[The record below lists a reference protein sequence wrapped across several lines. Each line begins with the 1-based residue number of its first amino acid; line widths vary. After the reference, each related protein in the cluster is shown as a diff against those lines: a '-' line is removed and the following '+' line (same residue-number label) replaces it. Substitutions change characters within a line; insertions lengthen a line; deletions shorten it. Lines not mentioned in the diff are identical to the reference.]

1 MRVISLGS
9 LSFEVI
15 WHSDE
20 PPPQTTYL
28 NKRLKPA
35 EAKRFTIERGIFR
48 ELSCVRLRLSPV
60 LATCVINDRTGFG
73 VYDIN
78 RHLFP

>member
-20 PPPQTTYL
+20 PLPQTTYL

-35 EAKRFTIERGIFR
+35 EAKRFH
-48 ELSCVRLRLSPV
+48 
-60 LATCVINDRTGFG
+60 
-73 VYDIN
+73 N
-78 RHLFP
+78 RAWNLP

>member
-1 MRVISLGS
+1 
-9 LSFEVI
+9 VI

-35 EAKRFTIERGIFR
+35 EAKRFH
-48 ELSCVRLRLSPV
+48 
-60 LATCVINDRTGFG
+60 
-73 VYDIN
+73 N
-78 RHLFP
+78 RAWNLP